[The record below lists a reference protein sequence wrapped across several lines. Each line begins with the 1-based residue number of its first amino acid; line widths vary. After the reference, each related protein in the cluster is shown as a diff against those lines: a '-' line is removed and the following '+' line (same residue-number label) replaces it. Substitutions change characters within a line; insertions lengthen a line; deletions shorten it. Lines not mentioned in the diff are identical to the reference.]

1 MFKSKKGLYGYFDA
15 EKKRRILMT
24 VIFYAVPICLLIAGM
39 LLTDTRNNIL
49 TVVAMVCVI
58 PAAMSTVG
66 MIMML
71 MRKSI
76 PKEEYEAIDPHIG
89 SLTFAYELYLTSEKQ
104 NALVDCV
111 VFCGNEVVGLVT
123 DKKTDIKFAQN
134 HLQKMLRSAGYKV
147 SVHMLGDVKHFTDR
161 LDTLNEHAEELRKGI
176 PFTPDERY
184 PGFDRE
190 DLIRQAALHVSL

>member
-1 MFKSKKGLYGYFDA
+1 MLKSKKGLYGYFNA
-15 EKKRRILMT
+15 EKKRRIILT
-24 VIFYAVPICLLIAGM
+24 ILSYAAPLAVLIIGIAV
-39 LLTDTRNNIL
+39 TKTRNNLL
-49 TVVAMVCVI
+49 TIVAMVCII

-76 PKEEYEAIDPHIG
+76 PKEEYDQIDPHIG
-89 SLTFAYELYLTSEKQ
+89 TLTFAYELYMTSEKK

-123 DKKTDIKFAQN
+123 DPKTDLKFAQD
-134 HLQKMLRSAGYKV
+134 HLQKMLRSAGYKT
-147 SVHMLGDVKHFTDR
+147 SVHMLGDVKHFVQR
-161 LDTLNEHAEELRKGI
+161 LDTLNEHADELRAGI

-190 DLIRQAALHVSL
+190 DMIRQAALDISL